1 MEPKRPPS
9 DVPVDAP
16 LTPPGPLL
24 RAQVVIDPNSFTRT
38 ALGSV
43 IGEVYIRVGDT
54 AFPSKGW
61 TDFVDVVVGWWQ
73 SSLPVTARSKGRTQL
88 QFMDG
93 PNKLFVA
100 AGTQPGGVLIQDDRG
115 NTLGEVDLEELRD
128 SVHAAERIVLAGLHA
143 RGWLGGPAASKG
155 GRK

>member
-1 MEPKRPPS
+1 MDPKRPPS

-16 LTPPGPLL
+16 LTPPRPLL
-24 RAQVVIDPNSFTRT
+24 RAQVVVNPKSFTL
-38 ALGSV
+38 AGLGNV

-61 TDFVDVVVGWWQ
+61 TDFVDVVVGRWQ
-73 SSLPVTARSKGRTQL
+73 SSLPATARFKGRTQL

-128 SVHAAERIVLAGLHA
+128 SVRAAERIVLAELHA
-143 RGWLGGPAASKG
+143 RGWLGGQERSKD
-155 GRK
+155 GRE